1 MKKFFFSAVAA
12 LMALT
17 ASAATTITVADY
29 AATNFI
35 TTDNHFSIAAEKAAS
50 SSNPPAYNE
59 TSKDLRIYAGGTLTI
74 TAGSPMQSIS
84 FELSAKGKARLSA
97 DNTVDCGTLVCD
109 TTGGV
114 VKVKWTGDSKK
125 VVLTVG
131 EKATLGTD
139 GAGASAQFDFIALTI
154 EGGTEGTVEGAP
166 LYSINFTTDSLGW
179 TIENKVMPDSL
190 SYVWKRDTLYGFKAS
205 AYYNKTNYATESWLI
220 SPVID
225 LKAANIEHAKMQF
238 THARK
243 FGEQSQLSVKVTK
256 DGTNW
261 NTITVPN
268 WPDGSSWNFFE
279 SGEIDLTNYISDKTQ
294 IAFVYTSSNS
304 AAATWEIKTIEIKE
318 GILEEVVHIANTPE
332 TAYTVTEAIAL
343 IDAGKSLHETV
354 YVVGKIDSI
363 SAWTEKQDKYKNIN
377 FYISD
382 DKNQMYV
389 YGCFGLNKDSIRS
402 EAEMN
407 ELIKPGDVVIICGT
421 MSLFNSTYEMNQGS
435 YIYSVTKAEGI
446 DEATIENEKAEKF
459 FRNGVLYIRR
469 NGVEYTVMGAK
480 AE

>member
-1 MKKFFFSAVAA
+1 M
-12 LMALT
+12 
-17 ASAATTITVADY
+17 
-29 AATNFI
+29 
-35 TTDNHFSIAAEKAAS
+35 
-50 SSNPPAYNE
+50 
-59 TSKDLRIYAGGTLTI
+59 
-74 TAGSPMQSIS
+74 
-84 FELSAKGKARLSA
+84 
-97 DNTVDCGTLVCD
+97 
-109 TTGGV
+109 
-114 VKVKWTGDSKK
+114 
-125 VVLTVG
+125 
-131 EKATLGTD
+131 
-139 GAGASAQFDFIALTI
+139 
-154 EGGTEGTVEGAP
+154 
-166 LYSINFTTDSLGW
+166 
-179 TIENKVMPDSL
+179 
-190 SYVWKRDTLYGFKAS
+190 
-205 AYYNKTNYATESWLI
+205 
-220 SPVID
+220 
-225 LKAANIEHAKMQF
+225 
-238 THARK
+238 
-243 FGEQSQLSVKVTK
+243 
-256 DGTNW
+256 
-261 NTITVPN
+261 
-268 WPDGSSWNFFE
+268 
-279 SGEIDLTNYISDKTQ
+279 
-294 IAFVYTSSNS
+294 
-304 AAATWEIKTIEIKE
+304 
-318 GILEEVVHIANTPE
+318 VHIANTPE

-446 DEATIENEKAEKF
+446 DEATIESEKAEKF

>member
-139 GAGASAQFDFIALTI
+139 GAGNSAQFDFTALTI

-166 LYSINFTTDSLGW
+166 LYTINFTTDSLGW
-179 TIENKVMPDSL
+179 TIDNKVMPDSL
-190 SYVWKRDTLYGFKAS
+190 TYVWIRDTKYGYKAS
-205 AYYNKTNYATESWLI
+205 AFYNGANYATESWLI

-225 LKAANIEHAKMQF
+225 LKTANIEHAKMQF

-446 DEATIENEKAEKF
+446 DEATIESEKAEKF